1 MFSPQDF
8 PTYANRIRMIVFS
21 QLDIDV
27 TRSFR
32 ELSKKQQRLVNI
44 KINEYIYSL
53 PENFDEKINEDFNI
67 VCGDE
72 LFEDLH
78 IKAAKMKIRPSSV
91 SEIESE
97 NDYFREALSLSQ
109 ETQDILEKAESQNNS
124 VAECKQEN
132 VEFAN
137 SENNTRLSTYTE

>member
-1 MFSPQDF
+1 
-8 PTYANRIRMIVFS
+8 MIVFS

-32 ELSKKQQRLVNI
+32 ELSKKQQRLVNL

-53 PENFDEKINEDFNI
+53 PETFDEKINEDFNI

-97 NDYFREALSLSQ
+97 NHYFKEALSLSQ
-109 ETQDILEKAESQNNS
+109 ETEEVLEKAESQNNF
-124 VAECKQEN
+124 VEQCKQEN

-137 SENNTRLSTYTE
+137 PKDIARLSENSE

>member
-1 MFSPQDF
+1 MFSPKDF

-32 ELSKKQQRLVNI
+32 ELSKKQQRLVNL

-97 NDYFREALSLSQ
+97 NDYFKEALSLSQ
-109 ETQDILEKAESQNNS
+109 ETQDILEKADLQKNS

-137 SENNTRLSTYTE
+137 PENNTRLSTYTE